1 VQVPAILAIHFE
13 GANPHPKQ
21 SLEHQSRLI
30 NMEAPPAN
38 STEEEL
44 EAFRQRWRQEVT
56 TRVKT
61 QTQPSTRN
69 SEPSQSGPGRPAL
82 VKQPSN
88 AGPSRPTGPSS
99 ARPDQSELLVN
110 YHDLPDR
117 EEHLKLGNEVERAK
131 ATEYKKE
138 PRTALEHYERAVERE
153 GSGKMGDSVMLYRK
167 AFKMDARVHEAY
179 KNKHFPPVAP
189 MSKPSIPH
197 EKTESSSSTAPLAAP
212 AQLSSISE
220 LLEAFSQ
227 LAIPPAEPETD
238 LSDAPPCPI
247 AVVPGEILSE
257 IFLNLAIRDLA
268 AYGRLAQVCKRFA
281 YNVMTEE
288 QIWKRINLGRDVGF
302 GAMHYYYCCDW
313 QGRPL
318 PAAELISDRHLPS
331 SSLYHDLTPSIYP
344 TYRSQFRNRP
354 RIRFAGCYI
363 STVNYQRPG
372 ANTESTFSWTPP
384 VQVVT
389 YYRYLRFFRDGTVIS
404 LLTTAEP
411 ANVVHHLTK
420 TNLHRQHATGSS
432 LPTAVMKDA
441 LAGRWR
447 LSGAVPPHPSSFNP
461 ELSLKFDDGP
471 GTYLREPTPLDPIA
485 GVPIEE
491 SEGDLLIETEGVLPK
506 YMWKMQFAIGSA
518 GRKDGTR
525 NNKLSWKGFWS
536 YNRLTDDWGEF
547 GLKNDKAYYWSR
559 VRSYGDGA

>member
-1 VQVPAILAIHFE
+1 
-13 GANPHPKQ
+13 
-21 SLEHQSRLI
+21 
-30 NMEAPPAN
+30 MEAPPAN

-56 TRVKT
+56 TRAKT
-61 QTQPSTRN
+61 QTRPSDRT

-88 AGPSRPTGPSS
+88 VGPSRPTGPSS
-99 ARPDQSELLVN
+99 TRPDQSELLVN

-117 EEHLKLGNEVERAK
+117 EEHLKLGNDAERPK
-131 ATEYKKE
+131 ATEHKKE

-189 MSKPSIPH
+189 MSKPAVPR
-197 EKTESSSSTAPLAAP
+197 EVGGSSRTSTVPLVP

-227 LAIPPAEPETD
+227 LSIPPAEPETD
-238 LSDAPPCPI
+238 LSDPPPCPI
-247 AVVPGEILSE
+247 ASIPGEILSE
-257 IFLNLAIRDLA
+257 IFMHLAVRDLV

-281 YNVMTEE
+281 YNVMSEE
-288 QIWKRINLGRDVGF
+288 QIWKRIALGRDVGF
-302 GAMHYYYCCDW
+302 GAMHYHYACDW
-313 QGRPL
+313 QGHSLSVPESSL
-318 PAAELISDRHLPS
+318 DHELS
-331 SSLYHDLTPSIYP
+331 SSALYHDLTPSIYP

-389 YYRYLRFFRDGTVIS
+389 YYRYFRFFRDGTLIS
-404 LLTTAEP
+404 LLTTHEP

-420 TNLHRQHATGSS
+420 ANVHRQHATGSS

-441 LAGRWR
+441 LVGRWR
-447 LSGAVPPHPSSFNP
+447 LSGSAPPHPSSLNP
-461 ELSLKFDDGP
+461 ELNLDDNTGP
-471 GTYLREPTPLDPIA
+471 GTYIREPTPLDPIT
-485 GVPIEE
+485 GIPIEE
-491 SEGDLLIETEGVLPK
+491 SEGDLLVETEGVAPK
-506 YMWKMQFAIGSA
+506 YMWKMQFGIGSA

-525 NNKLSWKGFWS
+525 NNKLNWKGFWS